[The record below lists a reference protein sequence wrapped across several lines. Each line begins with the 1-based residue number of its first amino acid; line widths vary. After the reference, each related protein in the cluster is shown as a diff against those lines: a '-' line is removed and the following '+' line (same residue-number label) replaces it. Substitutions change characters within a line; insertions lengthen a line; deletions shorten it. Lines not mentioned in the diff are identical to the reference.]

1 MDKVVDIDY
10 KAECKRLQDMIQNN
24 NNVYNEI
31 IEQKDKEILWHKKV
45 IEKMLHI

>member
-1 MDKVVDIDY
+1 MEKPCMNY
-10 KAECKRLQDMIQNN
+10 EAECKRLQEMIQNN

-31 IEQKDKEILWHKKV
+31 IAQKDEEILWHKKV

>member
-1 MDKVVDIDY
+1 MEKVSINY
-10 KAECKRLQDMIQNN
+10 EAECKRLQEMIQNN

>member
-1 MDKVVDIDY
+1 MEKVSINY
-10 KAECKRLQDMIQNN
+10 EAECKRLQEMIQNN

-31 IEQKDKEILWHKKV
+31 IEKKDKEILWHKKV

>member
-10 KAECKRLQDMIQNN
+10 KAECKMLQDMIQNN

-31 IEQKDKEILWHKKV
+31 IEQKDEEILWHKRV

>member
-1 MDKVVDIDY
+1 MEKVVDIDY